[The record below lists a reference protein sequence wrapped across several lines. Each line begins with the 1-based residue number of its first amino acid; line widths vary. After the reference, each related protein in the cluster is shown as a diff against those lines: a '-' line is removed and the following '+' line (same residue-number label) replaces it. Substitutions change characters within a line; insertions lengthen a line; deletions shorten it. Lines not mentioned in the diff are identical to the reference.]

1 MIDSK
6 FLLSNTLFKRLVSE
20 LWAKNSCF
28 GSTLLIYCLLFS
40 SLLHPGSPFVERL
53 NSWGRNSIPF
63 VFLIDFLGKK
73 PIAWRLDEADPS
85 EVRFNLNGM
94 SNDTPP
100 AGPVSL
106 PPYYFYKQPV
116 VFEEYRH
123 QFEYVVQN
131 IRRGNSFLVNLSA
144 PTPVSTNLTLSDIYE
159 HSRAPFRFWLKDH
172 FVCFSP
178 EIFVRIRGNR
188 ISSYPMK
195 GTIAA
200 HVPDAER
207 VILADA
213 KEAAEHA
220 TIVDL
225 IRNDLSMVADKVW
238 VERYRYL
245 DQVQTHRSTL
255 WQVSSEIAG
264 LLPGGFGGAY
274 GDLLVKLLPAGS
286 ISGAPKPATLKII
299 QEAEGYDRGYY
310 TGIAGCFDGEN
321 FESAVLIRYIEQ
333 QSDGLVFKSGG
344 GITARSTAE
353 AEYQEL
359 LEKVYLPFAHE
370 PTTPLLRDD
379 LRAATP
385 VQ

>member
-1 MIDSK
+1 LS
-6 FLLSNTLFKRLVSE
+6 FSLLYPGSTFVKRLN
-20 LWAKNSCF
+20 A
-28 GSTLLIYCLLFS
+28 
-40 SLLHPGSPFVERL
+40 
-53 NSWGRNSIPF
+53 WGRAGTPF
-63 VFLIDFLGKK
+63 VFLIDFLGKE
-73 PIAWRLDEADPS
+73 PIAWRMDEADPA
-85 EVRFNLNGM
+85 EVRFNLNGIT
-94 SNDTPP
+94 NHFVPEDTS
-100 AGPVSL
+100 VL
-106 PPYYFYKQPV
+106 PPCYFYRQPISFTKYYPR
-116 VFEEYRH
+116 FEH
-123 QFEYVVQN
+123 VVQN
-131 IRRGNSFLVNLSA
+131 IKRGNSFLVNLSV
-144 PTPVSTNLTLSDIYE
+144 PTPISTNLSLPEIYQ
-159 HSRAPFRFWLKDH
+159 HSRAPYRFWRKDH

-195 GTIAA
+195 GTIPA
-200 HVPDAER
+200 HVPDAGR

-245 DQVQTHRSTL
+245 DRVQTHQSTL
-255 WQVSSEIAG
+255 LQVSSEIAG
-264 LLPGGFGGAY
+264 LLPADFNGAY
-274 GDLLVKLLPAGS
+274 GDLLAKLLPAGS

-299 QEAEGYDRGYY
+299 HEAEGYDRGYY

-333 QSDGLVFKSGG
+333 QPDGLVFKSGG

-359 LEKVYLPFAHE
+359 LDKVYLPFAHD
-370 PTTPLLRDD
+370 PTAPVLRDD
-379 LRAATP
+379 LRAAAS
-385 VQ
+385 V

>member
-1 MIDSK
+1 M
-6 FLLSNTLFKRLVSE
+6 VSE
-20 LWAKNSCF
+20 LYAKNSCF
-28 GSTLLIYCLLFS
+28 QDVLLIDCHLSF
-40 SLLHPGSPFVERL
+40 SLLHPGSSFVKRL
-53 NSWGRNSIPF
+53 NSWGREGIPF
-63 VFLIDFLGKK
+63 VFLIDFLGKE
-73 PIAWRLDEADPS
+73 PVAWRLDEADRS
-85 EVRFNLNGM
+85 EIRFNLNGLT
-94 SNDTPP
+94 NDSPSEVP
-100 AGPVSL
+100 AAL
-106 PPYYFYKQPV
+106 PPYFFQPRPISFPDFLAR
-116 VFEEYRH
+116 FEH
-123 QFEYVVQN
+123 VVQN
-131 IRRGNSFLVNLSA
+131 IKRGNSFLVNLSV
-144 PTPVSTNLTLSDIYE
+144 PTLISTNLSLAEIYQ
-159 HSRAPFRFWLKDH
+159 HSRAPYRFWFKDR

-207 VILADA
+207 VILTDA

-245 DQVQTHRSTL
+245 DRVPTHQSTL
-255 WQVSSEIAG
+255 LQVSSEVAG
-264 LLPGGFGGAY
+264 LLPADFNGAY

-333 QSDGLVFKSGG
+333 QADGLVFKSGG
-344 GITARSTAE
+344 GITARSSAA

-359 LEKVYLPFAHE
+359 IDKVYLPFAHD
-370 PTTPLLRDD
+370 PTASLLRDD
-379 LRAATP
+379 LRAAAS